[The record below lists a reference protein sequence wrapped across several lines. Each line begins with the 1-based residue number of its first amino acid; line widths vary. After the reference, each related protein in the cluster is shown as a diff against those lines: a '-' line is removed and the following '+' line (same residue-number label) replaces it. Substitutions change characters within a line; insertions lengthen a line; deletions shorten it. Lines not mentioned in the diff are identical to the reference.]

1 MTQSGHEVARR
12 GLLLV
17 MSSPS
22 GAGKTTLAR
31 RLLEEDERLTM
42 SVSATTRPP
51 RPGEVDGKDYVFVDK
66 ERFNAMCDGG
76 ELIEWAQVFGN
87 LYGTP
92 RAEVEALVGSGRDV
106 LFDIDWQGAQQLAA
120 KMPDDV
126 VRVFILPPSGEALEQ
141 RLKARNQDSEDVLA
155 GRMAGA
161 AAEISHWNEYDYVV
175 INENVEDSLGILR
188 SVLMAE
194 RARRIRQPG
203 LASFVAEL
211 QASL

>member
-1 MTQSGHEVARR
+1 
-12 GLLLV
+12 
-17 MSSPS
+17 
-22 GAGKTTLAR
+22 
-31 RLLEEDERLTM
+31 
-42 SVSATTRPP
+42 
-51 RPGEVDGKDYVFVDK
+51 
-66 ERFNAMCDGG
+66 
-76 ELIEWAQVFGN
+76 
-87 LYGTP
+87 
-92 RAEVEALVGSGRDV
+92 V
-106 LFDIDWQGAQQLAA
+106 LFDIDWQGAQQLSA

-203 LASFVAEL
+203 LAGFVAKL